1 MNTKPRCLSFVKF
14 VAPSFIGGQKSAQ
27 YPFSETE
34 VYVFLGEIPNM
45 PEHCVVAARING
57 RIFSGYHSF
66 LFRELTDDEV

>member
-1 MNTKPRCLSFVKF
+1 MNTKPRRLSFVKF
-14 VAPSFIGGQKSAQ
+14 EAPSFISGQKSAQ

-45 PEHCVVAARING
+45 PEHCVVADRING
-57 RIFSGYHSF
+57 RIFAGYHSF